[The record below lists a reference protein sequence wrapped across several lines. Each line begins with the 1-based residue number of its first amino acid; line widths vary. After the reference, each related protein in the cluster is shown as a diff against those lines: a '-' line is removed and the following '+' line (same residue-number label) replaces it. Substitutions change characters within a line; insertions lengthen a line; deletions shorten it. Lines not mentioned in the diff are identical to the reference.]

1 MYQSGKERNDQRNQ
15 ESNAA
20 NQGFHNGPGLE
31 GGFFIHAD
39 KALNKPEAGIVKVR
53 ADRGTTCDGSGNAG
67 KIQRRQLADAGH
79 GGNNASGHRHG
90 HGRRTNRDANQC
102 RHNERN
108 HDQRQAGGRNCIEM
122 FLTFD
127 IVQPFSICP
136 FQYNTLCIA
145 SSTFLPGFIPSS
157 LHIKT
162 PKGQRAVLALWCG
175 IGKHKKENG
184 DVIGCT

>member
-1 MYQSGKERNDQRNQ
+1 MATVE
-15 ESNAA
+15 E
-20 NQGFHNGPGLE
+20 PTE
-31 GGFFIHAD
+31 
-39 KALNKPEAGIVKVR
+39 
-53 ADRGTTCDGSGNAG
+53 
-67 KIQRRQLADAGH
+67 
-79 GGNNASGHRHG
+79 
-90 HGRRTNRDANQC
+90 
-102 RHNERN
+102 
-108 HDQRQAGGRNCIEM
+108 IEM

-184 DVIGCT
+184 NVIGCT

>member
-1 MYQSGKERNDQRNQ
+1 MPGM
-15 ESNAA
+15 AA
-20 NQGFHNGPGLE
+20 IMPV
-31 GGFFIHAD
+31 A
-39 KALNKPEAGIVKVR
+39 IVMATVEEP
-53 ADRGTTCDGSGNAG
+53 T
-67 KIQRRQLADAGH
+67 
-79 GGNNASGHRHG
+79 
-90 HGRRTNRDANQC
+90 
-102 RHNERN
+102 E
-108 HDQRQAGGRNCIEM
+108 IEM

-184 DVIGCT
+184 NVIGCT